1 MILVARREPRARH
14 SEDPIC
20 SRMGTG
26 LFAALLVALCM
37 ALLAPSVAKA
47 TGEAPGIEAVEAN
60 AGEPASDSLAESEE
74 GSSADP
80 EGGAPRSLADA
91 SEQEQTVSPQD
102 DAPAARMVFA
112 DGMAQPVFRYSN
124 ARAEGYVNADS
135 ELWRFCVY
143 VESDY
148 DTDLDGKCDLM
159 KVYVQ
164 VPRAAVESGKDG
176 WKAPVLYE
184 ARPYNGGMV
193 TDLHGVLGYDSP
205 MLADEALA
213 TTPAKRVATSSM
225 TTVQLALDTA
235 RSNPE
240 AWNYS
245 IPQAGSGLPENFTFY
260 DYYLVRGYAI
270 VQTAGPGSYG
280 SEGLV
285 CTGTKMERAAFAAV
299 IEWICG
305 KRAAYADKEGTIS
318 VSASDWASGNVG
330 MIGHSYSGSAAFEV
344 ATTGVDGLKT
354 IIPEAGAASW
364 YGYVNSQGICIERT
378 KNYDYLNFIAS
389 TCASRLVIN
398 EGQDPAFESALGH
411 FKQYRSYVR
420 DQQVQLKG
428 DFGPF
433 WKAREW
439 STEGAGINASALIVA
454 GLNDDNVT
462 MRQADYL
469 RDAVLASGQNAKVIL
484 HQGNH
489 GLPFDRDDAVD
500 LGMGRHS
507 YAEWVNLWLAHELC
521 GVSNDVDSM
530 PGFLV
535 QSNVDGSF
543 YGSEAWNS
551 GSVVTVRP
559 QGDGEVTVSAKG
571 ASYDN
576 ESLLQRTF
584 TGTQSENAALW
595 TLDASEQFTIAGK
608 IPVHVRAKV
617 DNVGEGDKMM
627 CAVLVDAADAP
638 FATYAMGATPETEVV
653 RERDES
659 KGPADAYSTVRWK
672 QVEASRKIVSF
683 GRMDLRNPEAGYDP
697 ASATERDNP
706 IEANAYY
713 DYTIWLEPTYYTVQ
727 AGHRLELY
735 IVPFCGFLGE
745 SAPAEEGDAPL
756 SAQAGDGAAMDL
768 RQDYVITIQSDKS
781 SASVPT
787 TNEGTGPVPE
797 PGPVT
802 DADPGSDSGVD
813 SGAGPA
819 RTSDSATAAT
829 SASASQR
836 ATAAGRTPSTADD
849 SPVYAPAV
857 LALASAVVAC
867 VAALVR
873 ARWR

>member
-1 MILVARREPRARH
+1 
-14 SEDPIC
+14 
-20 SRMGTG
+20 MGVG

-37 ALLAPSVAKA
+37 ALLAPSAAKA
-47 TGEAPGIEAVEAN
+47 TGEDPGIEAMEAGSSES
-60 AGEPASDSLAESEE
+60 APDFQAETGEE
-74 GSSADP
+74 GSADP
-80 EGGAPRSLADA
+80 GGVASRPLADA
-91 SEQEQTVSPQD
+91 PEEGQAAPSQD
-102 DAPAARMVFA
+102 GAPATRMVFA
-112 DGMAQPVFRYSN
+112 DGMAQPVFRYSD
-124 ARAEGYVNADS
+124 ARAEGYANADS

-225 TTVQLALDTA
+225 TTAQLALDTA

-270 VQTAGPGSYG
+270 VQTAGPGSFG

-285 CTGTKMERAAFAAV
+285 CTGTEMERAAFAAV

-305 KRAAYADKEGTIS
+305 KRAAFADKEGTIS
-318 VSASDWASGNVG
+318 VSATDWASGDVG

-354 IIPEAGAASW
+354 IIDEAGVASW
-364 YGYVNSQGICIERT
+364 YGYVNSQGICIEKT
-378 KNYDYLNFIAS
+378 KSYDYLNFIAA
-389 TCASRLVIN
+389 TCTSRLAIN
-398 EGQDPAFESALGH
+398 DGGDPGFDGALGIVGR
-411 FKQYRSYVR
+411 YRSFVR

-433 WKAREW
+433 WEAREW
-439 STEGAGINASALIVA
+439 SAEGTGINASALIVT

-462 MRQADYL
+462 MRQADCL
-469 RDAVLASGQNAKVIL
+469 RDAVLASGQDAKVIL

-551 GSVVTVRP
+551 GSAVTVRP

-576 ESLLQRTF
+576 ESLLQKTL
-584 TGTQSENAALW
+584 TGKQSENAQL
-595 TLDASEQFTIAGK
+595 
-608 IPVHVRAKV
+608 
-617 DNVGEGDKMM
+617 
-627 CAVLVDAADAP
+627 
-638 FATYAMGATPETEVV
+638 
-653 RERDES
+653 
-659 KGPADAYSTVRWK
+659 
-672 QVEASRKIVSF
+672 
-683 GRMDLRNPEAGYDP
+683 
-697 ASATERDNP
+697 
-706 IEANAYY
+706 
-713 DYTIWLEPTYYTVQ
+713 
-727 AGHRLELY
+727 
-735 IVPFCGFLGE
+735 
-745 SAPAEEGDAPL
+745 
-756 SAQAGDGAAMDL
+756 
-768 RQDYVITIQSDKS
+768 
-781 SASVPT
+781 
-787 TNEGTGPVPE
+787 
-797 PGPVT
+797 
-802 DADPGSDSGVD
+802 
-813 SGAGPA
+813 
-819 RTSDSATAAT
+819 
-829 SASASQR
+829 
-836 ATAAGRTPSTADD
+836 
-849 SPVYAPAV
+849 
-857 LALASAVVAC
+857 
-867 VAALVR
+867 
-873 ARWR
+873 